1 MTVARSRS
9 RGRVRRPAQPAAVGL
24 LQDEA
29 QDDYPAQDWS
39 GIAVGSAVDV
49 ILPEGAAYRAR
60 VDAKTPDSGIVWVV
74 SLGGTGRQMHGNRD
88 GVRLRPAGA

>member
-1 MTVARSRS
+1 V
-9 RGRVRRPAQPAAVGL
+9 
-24 LQDEA
+24 
-29 QDDYPAQDWS
+29 YPAQDWS
-39 GIAVGSAVDV
+39 AIAVGSAVEV
-49 ILPEGAAYRAR
+49 ILPEGPPYRGR